1 MAVAMALAEALHH
14 SSGPKVMER
23 AQHAALRGQK
33 TGTRAG
39 VAGPAPVAEYVA
51 PAPAVA
57 PFSTPAASYEAPA
70 PVVGYVAPAPSVA
83 YAESAPVFEYVAPA
97 PVLEYIAP
105 APAVSVVAPS
115 QQLRPAYTADA
126 VTTGVNL
133 DAEFVGSASQVVGSL
148 PLGEVFAAPVFPH
161 VHLEQIAGGDIP
173 ETLPPSEEFLSPVHH
188 EQFSAGDM
196 TENFAFFPFVP
207 EQVIPLRV
215 VDSLPHAEEFTAYV
229 ARRPPP
235 LVDVRPSSRAQR
247 HIMEGLGGLAPLV
260 QILDLPVPQTVDSVM
275 EVLRFLDLPLAEQA
289 ISVPKISCSS
299 CPSRAC
305 VPEPQLADQLVEV
318 PTVLTPSRIA
328 LLNAEQIVDNPVDDD
343 YGLLLVFC
351 ENCEFLVK
359 RRNEWQSQGHG
370 VAKLLWHSE
379 DLVFFQFWQE
389 EQLIIAD
396 VVRRVGAPPLVL
408 RPARGQGQRTW
419 VWSVPDLADGLSHAV
434 RFASHELGR
443 RFHDEWEPTL

>member
-1 MAVAMALAEALHH
+1 MAVATAQHH
-14 SSGPKVMER
+14 S
-23 AQHAALRGQK
+23 AQRCCTIATQ
-33 TGTRAG
+33 T
-39 VAGPAPVAEYVA
+39 VDSPSVIE
-51 PAPAVA
+51 
-57 PFSTPAASYEAPA
+57 
-70 PVVGYVAPAPSVA
+70 YVAPAPSVT
-83 YAESAPVFEYVAPA
+83 YAAPASVFEYVAPA
-97 PVLEYIAP
+97 PVFEYIAP
-105 APAVSVVAPS
+105 TPAVSSVLPS
-115 QQLRPAYTADA
+115 RQLRPAYS
-126 VTTGVNL
+126 
-133 DAEFVGSASQVVGSL
+133 AEGSASQVVGSL
-148 PLGEVFAAPVFPH
+148 PLGEVFAAPVLLH

-188 EQFSAGDM
+188 EQFSAGGM
-196 TENFAFFPFVP
+196 TENFAFFPVVQ
-207 EQVIPLRV
+207 EQVLVQAIPRLV
-215 VDSLPHAEEFTAYV
+215 GSSPPFDEFTAYV
-229 ARRPPP
+229 ARRPSP
-235 LVDVRPSSRAQR
+235 LIEVRPSVRAQR
-247 HIMEGLGGLAPLV
+247 HVVEQLADIVPMV
-260 QILDLPVPQTVDSVM
+260 QILDSPEPQMVAQLLEVFRLLDTQLPD
-275 EVLRFLDLPLAEQA
+275 EQA
-289 ISVPKISCSS
+289 ILVPKISFSP
-299 CPSRAC
+299 CPSRSR
-305 VPEPQLADQLVEV
+305 VPEPQSAEQLVEV